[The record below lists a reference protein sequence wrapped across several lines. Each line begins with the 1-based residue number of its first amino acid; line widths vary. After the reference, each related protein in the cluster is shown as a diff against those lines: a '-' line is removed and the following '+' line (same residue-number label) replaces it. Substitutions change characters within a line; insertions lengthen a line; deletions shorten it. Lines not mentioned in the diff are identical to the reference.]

1 MRKRK
6 VKPIEI
12 KGYAK
17 YFQEYIPVTWERETK
32 IFYHHI
38 QRVRIINNEM
48 TVDKRLFDDK
58 IRKDEIF
65 LETPFFVDESRN
77 IGS

>member
-6 VKPIEI
+6 VKPLEI
-12 KGYAK
+12 KGYVK
-17 YFQEYIPVTWERETK
+17 YFHELVPVTWERETK

-38 QRVRIINNEM
+38 QRIHIINNEL

-58 IRKDEIF
+58 IRKDEIL
-65 LETPFFVDESRN
+65 LESSFFVNKSRD